1 MGDLRFHVASFWS
14 QRVQGKPVETHAVLQ
29 QGLLRALQASS
40 ASAQGESLV
49 AQGPCWPLAL
59 PLPAGRMFFYW
70 KVGCFGS
77 GQDMKASREPAPV
90 PPHARQRLRC
100 RLQPSPS
107 CLHRL
112 PVAAATGIG
121 PAPPPAA
128 AQESE
133 GLAATRW
140 RGGRALRAAETLLF
154 PLIRQGSPRVRWV
167 SATGGFGFTAP
178 WCQQGCG
185 RAQRAQPPSPAAEIL
200 PTPSC

>member
-14 QRVQGKPVETHAVLQ
+14 QRVRGKPVETHVVLQ
-29 QGLLRALQASS
+29 QGLLWAPQASP
-40 ASAQGESLV
+40 ALAQGESLV
-49 AQGPCWPLAL
+49 AQGPCWPLAP

-112 PVAAATGIG
+112 PVAAATGTG

-128 AQESE
+128 AQEGK

-140 RGGRALRAAETLLF
+140 RGWPC
-154 PLIRQGSPRVRWV
+154 PLGCRNPSLPARKTRF
-167 SATGGFGFTAP
+167 SACPLGFGHRRVWFYCTPVPAGSQPSTASAATFT
-178 WCQQGCG
+178 CG
-185 RAQRAQPPSPAAEIL
+185 
-200 PTPSC
+200 